1 MNLPEVEDGLLT
13 CMAFSGSLLAG
24 GLWFGFRS
32 VGSVVDTRP
41 SISDK
46 DFWSLVSV
54 WMYNGWSTPWGGG
67 DMMTLRSC
75 SDEGVLDLW
84 LEFGVK
90 VELGTRSE
98 CPSGEN
104 RFSAA
109 YSRLFFLDAMAS
121 EYKDMGEWFWLWME
135 DLLVADS
142 VKVGDL
148 MEASGDWM
156 RLDLCEAGLNGSPL
170 SSCERPLDWESALW
184 DSWFWT
190 IFSIFNPSLLQC
202 IWPRKRIPEWCLK
215 KTVMTERPLRVH
227 DSI

>member
-1 MNLPEVEDGLLT
+1 MAHTIFTTSHTKQISLRDWKKKLKPIKTGSINSVFLNLPEVEDGLLT

-121 EYKDMGEWFWLWME
+121 EYKDMGEWFWL
-135 DLLVADS
+135 
-142 VKVGDL
+142 
-148 MEASGDWM
+148 
-156 RLDLCEAGLNGSPL
+156 
-170 SSCERPLDWESALW
+170 
-184 DSWFWT
+184 
-190 IFSIFNPSLLQC
+190 
-202 IWPRKRIPEWCLK
+202 
-215 KTVMTERPLRVH
+215 
-227 DSI
+227 